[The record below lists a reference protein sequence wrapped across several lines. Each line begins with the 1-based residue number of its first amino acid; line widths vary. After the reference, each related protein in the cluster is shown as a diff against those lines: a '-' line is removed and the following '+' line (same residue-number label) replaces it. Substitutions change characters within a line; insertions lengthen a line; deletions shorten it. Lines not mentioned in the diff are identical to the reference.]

1 MPSGSMAAVVTD
13 RTCSDVGRDWDSDT
27 SLQWEEFF
35 GFDKEIRI
43 KDVVFTRATNEVPCF
58 KGLDAIAKRG
68 SLLGHT
74 ASYPSTVKNVAAKG
88 TSVDISSSLLNMYDL
103 IAASSKSEKNEETR
117 KIPRI
122 NILEVDDGH
131 KKRPL
136 SSSSVSSS
144 SSSSSSLPRSGPESK
159 KLSYLASIES
169 LDDELSEDGTRNMT
183 ENLSSDNIQNL
194 SQTDRV
200 LLEIVDSE
208 RMYVRDLRVII
219 EGYLKHISEQ
229 EGKLSKQSLKDLFN
243 NIEDIYKF
251 NSSFLEELEM
261 CGLDPVAIARCFVK
275 NSFGFA
281 VYTQYCTNYPRTVSV
296 LTELMRNTETAEI
309 FKERQNALHHVLPL
323 GSYLLK
329 PVQRILKYHLLLENI
344 VKHSDKDNEGY
355 PDIKNA
361 LSVMTGIA
369 FHINDMKKRHEN
381 AIRVQEIQSLL
392 YGWEGEDLTTYGE
405 LVGEGA
411 FRMFRAKA
419 LRNLF
424 LFDKMLLISKKREDG
439 ILCYKTHIMC
449 SNLML
454 IESIQGEPLCFHV
467 IPFDNPR
474 YQYTFQARN
483 VEQKREWCLQLK
495 RVILENYNVVIPLH
509 ARQLVMELGQGRQN
523 DDSQMEKTSSKK
535 QLSAPEYLEKRKQE
549 RRKSE
554 SSLKAF
560 RIKKNVK
567 KNEIS
572 SIPKTS
578 PRESRNQRMR
588 SISQDNSSDSRLG
601 SGRWRRASVDVLPTT
616 RTFPPDGQK
625 HALVQST
632 RQSTKSEKYLG
643 LSFMPSKSS
652 KHRQLKPCS
661 FGDIPGR
668 IRDEG
673 TETPTT
679 SAKREKQPKPMWKF
693 LKNFAEETTDTENED
708 YLDRRCNRFQTDDMT
723 GQSDDESEDFS
734 GEYVTFY
741 LANSHAWRNERPS
754 RDRDRVQNNN
764 ELSEDDRIEKTE
776 CRSNANQKSYNDK
789 SGSNIS
795 ELDKLANYDNL
806 IDLWTRLGTIDLQDY
821 SSQKLSVDLTENG
834 TIRRTQSFT
843 ETVPIK
849 SPLLHHSTSFRQSGY
864 QENLHIPLHIVEPSH
879 SKTKYQGSKFK
890 KDDDGKS
897 KNTKSSWLSLN
908 FNKSNAKSHG
918 NDQPR
923 VYNSFVTADSKPQP
937 MQMDFVNDLEKYMEN
952 SVKNNQNL
960 FNFPVNDHDTATSCY
975 TTPAMSMENIH
986 HPDHRIYKEPKCNSF
1001 KELSSKSNV
1010 PLQSAEGDDDEYC
1023 MLSYDY
1029 SIEPITRPESN
1040 CSIPTSTK
1048 SENEQSKTSSNK
1060 LVNSLVKAYANVKQK
1075 KREKN
1080 RSLSP
1085 NLLWNYQVPLSY
1097 SNTVGARIAQ
1107 PCETEYCIPQ
1117 SLLSNDN
1124 KHDYEELLP
1133 EKKEEKSLKSELRP
1147 DSVLSESSNTTS
1159 SSDGEKQKVF
1169 TQTRSF
1175 TTSRNDKNVNLEHDD
1190 TPSDMSDAS
1199 GDSYYERTF
1208 EAFDNGLNEDIFRD
1222 SAIYSDPDDADI
1234 GIFDLDQN
1242 KTTMSSVNSEIPLAY
1257 YHNYQ
1262 CNFHTNKNNINSFSS
1277 EKSKLSEIYDIPVK
1291 RKVPLKSL
1299 YICENDLSDEII
1311 SSKMKDVSETFT
1323 SIEIFC
1329 NEEINSLA
1337 KSKLQEELQKNNN
1350 VTNIESVEDVT
1361 NKEQVTEN
1369 EREIVEVTAVAECKK
1384 MDKVTN
1390 DESNYLELT
1399 NEHLSKHVESNTE
1412 KPSDRQNSYEIKL
1425 FSSIKELATENL
1437 DEMITSYDNL
1447 SVDELKKTEPSI
1459 KTSSATTICQSMEVE
1474 SDNLCPINR
1483 TIKERLKCLEKNA
1496 KFQKLDITDVPIEGL
1511 KSIRQRCKEL
1521 EILTKKETSH
1531 KETSSIFCDK
1541 DQLIN
1546 SSKADADVP
1555 ETPKFKGWVKHVV
1568 NKLQNDN

>member
-13 RTCSDVGRDWDSDT
+13 RTCSDVHRDWDSDT

-35 GFDKEIRI
+35 
-43 KDVVFTRATNEVPCF
+43 
-58 KGLDAIAKRG
+58 
-68 SLLGHT
+68 
-74 ASYPSTVKNVAAKG
+74 G

-103 IAASSKSEKNEETR
+103 IAANAKSEKSEEIK

-144 SSSSSSLPRSGPESK
+144 SSSSSSSLPRSGPESSK

-169 LDDELSEDGTRNMT
+169 LDDELSEDGARNMT
-183 ENLSSDNIQNL
+183 ESIVNQNIQNL

-251 NSSFLEELEM
+251 NSSFLEELEL

-281 VYTQYCTNYPRTVSV
+281 VYTQYCTNYPRTVSI

-369 FHINDMKKRHEN
+369 FHINDMKKKHEN

-411 FRMFRAKA
+411 FRMFHAKA

-467 IPFDNPR
+467 IPFDNPK

-560 RIKKNVK
+560 RIKKGAK

-572 SIPKTS
+572 NIPKPS
-578 PRESRNQRMR
+578 SRESRNQRMR
-588 SISQDNSSDSRLG
+588 SISQDNSSDNRLG

-625 HALVQST
+625 HALVQSA

-643 LSFMPSKSS
+643 LSFLPSKAS
-652 KHRQLKPCS
+652 KQHRQFKPCS

-673 TETPTT
+673 IEMPTT
-679 SAKREKQPKPMWKF
+679 STKREKQLRPMWKF

-723 GQSDDESEDFS
+723 GQSDDESEDVS

-741 LANSHAWRNERPS
+741 LANSHAWRNERTY
-754 RDRDRVQNNN
+754 RERIHDDN
-764 ELSEDDRIEKTE
+764 EALSEDERVQKIKHKSSDSK
-776 CRSNANQKSYNDK
+776 QKSFDGK
-789 SGSNIS
+789 SVSNIS

-821 SSQKLSVDLTENG
+821 SSQKFQVDNVDGG

-843 ETVPIK
+843 ETIQPK
-849 SPLLHHSTSFRQSGY
+849 SPILHHSTSFRQSTTY
-864 QENLHIPLHIVEPSH
+864 QENIPNSLQIIEKSH
-879 SKTKYQGSKFK
+879 SKNKNQGL
-890 KDDDGKS
+890 KS
-897 KNTKSSWLSLN
+897 RKEDYKNKGTKSSWLSLN
-908 FNKSNAKSHG
+908 FNSNKSNAKSLE
-918 NDQPR
+918 NNQLSVNNPFITSNSNIQPI
-923 VYNSFVTADSKPQP
+923 
-937 MQMDFVNDLEKYMEN
+937 QMDFINDLEKYMEH
-952 SVKNNQNL
+952 SVKSNQQL
-960 FNFPVNDHDTATSCY
+960 FNFPVSDRDTATSCY
-975 TTPAMSMENIH
+975 TTPAISMENIH
-986 HPDHRIYKEPKCNSF
+986 HPDHRIYKEPNYDSF
-1001 KELSSKSNV
+1001 KESSKTNI
-1010 PLQSAEGDDDEYC
+1010 PLQSIEGDDDEYC

-1029 SIEPITRPESN
+1029 TVEPIVRPESN
-1040 CSIPTSTK
+1040 CSNHTYIK
-1048 SENEQSKTSSNK
+1048 SENEQPKASSKK
-1060 LVNSLVKAYANVKQK
+1060 LVNSLAKAYANVIKQK
-1075 KREKN
+1075 KKEKN
-1080 RSLSP
+1080 RSISP
-1085 NLLWNYQVPLSY
+1085 NLLWSYQVPLSY

-1107 PCETEYCIPQ
+1107 PYETEYCIPQ
-1117 SLLSNDN
+1117 TLLSMDN

-1133 EKKEEKSLKSELRP
+1133 EKKEEKALKSELRP

-1159 SSDGEKQKVF
+1159 SSDGEKHKMLEKPKLF
-1169 TQTRSF
+1169 IS
-1175 TTSRNDKNVNLEHDD
+1175 SRNDKNDNFQHDD

-1222 SAIYSDPDDADI
+1222 SAIYSDPDDPDI
-1234 GIFDLDQN
+1234 GIFDLEPN
-1242 KTTMSSVNSEIPLAY
+1242 KNATTTINTEIPVSY
-1257 YHNYQ
+1257 YQDNYHY
-1262 CNFHTNKNNINSFSS
+1262 NLHLNGNNSFSD

-1291 RKVPLKSL
+1291 RKMPLKSL
-1299 YICENDLSDEII
+1299 YICENDLISETI
-1311 SSKMKDVSETFT
+1311 SSKLKDVSETFS
-1323 SIEIFC
+1323 SIETFC
-1329 NEEINSLA
+1329 NKEINSLSEA
-1337 KSKLQEELQKNNN
+1337 KFQDEKKNSE
-1350 VTNIESVEDVT
+1350 TKFLSVENIVNSDFR
-1361 NKEQVTEN
+1361 TEN
-1369 EREIVEVTAVAECKK
+1369 ENKVTELPEKPNCQMTAKIVNYESNNYVEFNSEQLSKCLELNRELDNDGNQNSFETNLSFFPKLCTDDNMNKTLGTYDNINEEQEECK
-1384 MDKVTN
+1384 N
-1390 DESNYLELT
+1390 INPNIE
-1399 NEHLSKHVESNTE
+1399 
-1412 KPSDRQNSYEIKL
+1412 
-1425 FSSIKELATENL
+1425 
-1437 DEMITSYDNL
+1437 
-1447 SVDELKKTEPSI
+1447 
-1459 KTSSATTICQSMEVE
+1459 TSSLIDTHHPIE
-1474 SDNLCPINR
+1474 SENDLCITNR
-1483 TIKERLKCLEKNA
+1483 TIKERLKCLEENA
-1496 KFQKLDITDVPIEGL
+1496 KFQKLDITDMPIEGF
-1511 KSIRQRCKEL
+1511 KSIRQRCREL
-1521 EILTKKETSH
+1521 EILTKKESLH
-1531 KETSSIFCDK
+1531 KEKESLFSDK
-1541 DQLIN
+1541 EQIIKLN
-1546 SSKADADVP
+1546 RTELESQ